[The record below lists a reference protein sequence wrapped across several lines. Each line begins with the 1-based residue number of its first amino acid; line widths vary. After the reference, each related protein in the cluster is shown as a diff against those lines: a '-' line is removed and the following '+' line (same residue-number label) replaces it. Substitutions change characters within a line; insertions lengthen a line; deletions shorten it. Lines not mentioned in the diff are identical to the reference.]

1 MADQKTEPQ
10 QQPPAAAN
18 AKQPSYSKVPGYF
31 ELYAN
36 NVFFETNVWDL
47 NLIFGLLDQDQNM
60 PPFKRLGAVHV
71 PWQQAKIV
79 AYYLM
84 INIAWH
90 ERTYGPINVPESV
103 RPALFEDFAKTLPD
117 NETTKALIKRAQELR
132 AELGW

>member
-1 MADQKTEPQ
+1 MADQNAEAK
-10 QQPPAAAN
+10 QQPPTAVD
-18 AKQPSYSKVPGYF
+18 AKQPNYSKAAGYF

-47 NLIFGLLDQDQNM
+47 NLVFGLLDQEQSM
-60 PPFKRLGAVHV
+60 PPFKRLGSVHV
-71 PWQQAKIV
+71 PWQQAKIM

-84 INIAWH
+84 INIAWQ

-103 RPALFEDFAKTLPD
+103 RPAPFEDFAKTLPD